1 MVSPPLSSF
10 LTFLPSL
17 NSFALWVIDSEMAPY
32 LSYLLESNKIPS
44 TSESTQLLKN
54 LEDKNQQYLKDL
66 EAKLEDS
73 KTNLGETEVSDALRD
88 KASYLA
94 KIGEKVKRFRRFYE
108 LFLQTDFMDSI
119 LHNDNR
125 RKRLKH
131 MKKLSSRLQEKV
143 QRSIWYSQSF
153 ESVSFIKTNNSFLPK
168 SIEHKS
174 ALSLLPF
181 PPRSLLTICW
191 YPIGWWMKEEI
202 GIDETD

>member
-1 MVSPPLSSF
+1 
-10 LTFLPSL
+10 
-17 NSFALWVIDSEMAPY
+17 MAPY

-108 LFLQTDFMDSI
+108 LFRQTDSLIPFS
-119 LHNDNR
+119 
-125 RKRLKH
+125 
-131 MKKLSSRLQEKV
+131 
-143 QRSIWYSQSF
+143 QR
-153 ESVSFIKTNNSFLPK
+153 
-168 SIEHKS
+168 
-174 ALSLLPF
+174 
-181 PPRSLLTICW
+181 
-191 YPIGWWMKEEI
+191 
-202 GIDETD
+202 